1 MKSMTGYGRGEAQK
15 DGYCFVIEMRSV
27 NHRFCEVMVKGR
39 VPLSIE
45 EKIKAMIKERI
56 KRGRV
61 DVRISVE
68 TTGQALIEQIKVD
81 KDLAMAYYKEL
92 MKLKEVLQIDGITT
106 RDIVSLPGVL
116 ETKGNV
122 DELENYWE
130 VIKEAADNAL
140 EQLLYMRSVEGAV
153 LADDIKMRMEN
164 IRKMNDEIAKRSTE
178 VINDYRNR
186 LKQRVNELV
195 NDVLIDEG
203 RLELEVVFFAEK
215 SNITEEIVRLNSH
228 IDQAYRCFN
237 TEEPVGRRLDFLLQ
251 EMNREVNTIASK
263 AADCKISEI
272 AVNIKSELEKIREQV
287 QNVE

>member
-1 MKSMTGYGRGEAQK
+1 M
-15 DGYCFVIEMRSV
+15 
-27 NHRFCEVMVKGR
+27 
-39 VPLSIE
+39 
-45 EKIKAMIKERI
+45 
-56 KRGRV
+56 
-61 DVRISVE
+61 RISVE

-92 MKLKEVLQIDGITT
+92 MKLKEVLQIDGITI

>member
-1 MKSMTGYGRGEAQK
+1 
-15 DGYCFVIEMRSV
+15 
-27 NHRFCEVMVKGR
+27 
-39 VPLSIE
+39 
-45 EKIKAMIKERI
+45 
-56 KRGRV
+56 
-61 DVRISVE
+61 
-68 TTGQALIEQIKVD
+68 
-81 KDLAMAYYKEL
+81 

-178 VINDYRNR
+178 VVNDYRNR

-195 NDVLIDEG
+195 NNDVLIDEG
-203 RLELEVVFFAEK
+203 RLELEVVFFTEK

-228 IDQAYRCFN
+228 IDQAYGCFN

>member
-68 TTGQALIEQIKVD
+68 TTGQAFIEQIKVD

-92 MKLKEVLQIDGITT
+92 MKLKEVLQIDGITIK
-106 RDIVSLPGVL
+106 DIVSLPGVL

-178 VINDYRNR
+178 VVNDYRNR

-215 SNITEEIVRLNSH
+215 SNITEEIVRFNSH
-228 IDQAYRCFN
+228 IDQAYGCFN

>member
-92 MKLKEVLQIDGITT
+92 MKLKEVLQIDGITI
-106 RDIVSLPGVL
+106 RDIVSLLGVL

>member
-1 MKSMTGYGRGEAQK
+1 MTGYGRGEAQK

>member
-92 MKLKEVLQIDGITT
+92 MKLKEVLQIDG
-106 RDIVSLPGVL
+106 
-116 ETKGNV
+116 
-122 DELENYWE
+122 
-130 VIKEAADNAL
+130 
-140 EQLLYMRSVEGAV
+140 
-153 LADDIKMRMEN
+153 
-164 IRKMNDEIAKRSTE
+164 
-178 VINDYRNR
+178 
-186 LKQRVNELV
+186 
-195 NDVLIDEG
+195 
-203 RLELEVVFFAEK
+203 
-215 SNITEEIVRLNSH
+215 
-228 IDQAYRCFN
+228 
-237 TEEPVGRRLDFLLQ
+237 
-251 EMNREVNTIASK
+251 
-263 AADCKISEI
+263 
-272 AVNIKSELEKIREQV
+272 
-287 QNVE
+287 

>member
-68 TTGQALIEQIKVD
+68 TTGQALIKQIKVD

-92 MKLKEVLQIDGITT
+92 MKLKEVLQIDGITI

-153 LADDIKMRMEN
+153 LVDDIKMRMEN
-164 IRKMNDEIAKRSTE
+164 IRKMNDEIAKRSTK
-178 VINDYRNR
+178 VVNDYKNR

-228 IDQAYRCFN
+228 IDQAYGCLN
-237 TEEPVGRRLDFLLQ
+237 TEEAVGRRLDFLLQ